1 MRLIQRELWETG
13 VDTTGSV
20 HITTATSFLNVSCK
34 TCRGGKR
41 LMILNRDPLSS
52 HPFSHCHVTTSPKSH
67 YNPTQKAHT
76 HTYTQ

>member
-1 MRLIQRELWETG
+1 MQ
-13 VDTTGSV
+13 
-20 HITTATSFLNVSCK
+20 
-34 TCRGGKR
+34 GGKR

-76 HTYTQ
+76 HTHTHSEAVGVRAEMTLKTD